1 MAHIIAVSQQNQ
13 VTIEFFHNE
22 LVYEIRQFQED
33 TPEDEQLIIIHKDNI
48 DRFIK
53 TLINLKNLN
62 K

>member
-1 MAHIIAVSQQNQ
+1 MNIVAASQQNQ
-13 VTIEFFHNE
+13 VTIEYFRNE
-22 LVYEIRQFQED
+22 MVYEIRQFNLD
-33 TPEDEQLIIIHKDNI
+33 SPEDELSIIIHEDNI